1 MDTEILAHLTEIK
14 ALLVAILAMVALLLL
29 VQIVKFVSRLI
40 QKRVI
45 YRERAFVALAA
56 RDYDNQEYDELV
68 RYCEEKLKTWGDNP
82 YPLYWLARA
91 KFKLGELEQAN
102 NLFERV
108 KELEPEWESS
118 VEPHIAKIN
127 EALTRHSS

>member
-1 MDTEILAHLTEIK
+1 MDTEILTSLTEIK
-14 ALLVAILAMVALLLL
+14 ALLVAILTIVTLLLL
-29 VQIVKFVSRLI
+29 GQIVKLVSRLI
-40 QKRVI
+40 QKRTI

-56 RDYDNQEYDELV
+56 RDYDNQEYEELV
-68 RYCEEKLKTWGDNP
+68 RYCEEKLKAWGDNP

-91 KFKLGELEQAN
+91 KFKLGELELAK
-102 NLFERV
+102 NLFEKV
-108 KELEPEWESS
+108 KEQEPEWEPS